1 MRRDQALLVVAR
13 QAIDQATFHLPRRA
27 HRLNTCGIHAAD
39 HRLLHR
45 AADDRPAQAV
55 TVPHH
60 AEGERI
66 EPAGELHLFAA
77 TRA

>member
-1 MRRDQALLVVAR
+1 MVAR
-13 QAIDQATFHLPRRA
+13 QAIDLARFHLPRRA
-27 HRLNTCGIHAAD
+27 HRLNTGGIHAPV

-45 AADDRPAQAV
+45 AADDRPAQGV

-66 EPAGELHLFAA
+66 EPAGELHLFAG